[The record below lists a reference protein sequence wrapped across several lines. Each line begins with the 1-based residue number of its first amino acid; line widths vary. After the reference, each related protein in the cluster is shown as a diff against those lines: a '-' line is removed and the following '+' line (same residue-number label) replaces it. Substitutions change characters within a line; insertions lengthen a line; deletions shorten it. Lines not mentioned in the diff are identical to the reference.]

1 MTGSKK
7 KQKLGRPFKNG
18 SSRLTEQVNFRL
30 TENEAQ
36 CLKDYSWRYDM
47 SPSEVIREALYIL
60 SVTGL

>member
-1 MTGSKK
+1 MTGKK
-7 KQKLGRPFKNG
+7 KKLGRPLKG
-18 SSRLTEQVNFRL
+18 GAALTEQVNFRL